1 MKKNALK
8 KNVLKQSILTKVM
21 KFIVCLCPLLL
32 AMALPAGAQGPRE
45 FPMNTAYKA
54 ISISGFDVQKMDLTL
69 TVTKAGD
76 GFRGSGSAGCNNW
89 TAGVM
94 LREDQIDFTSIATTR
109 KMCDKGRMTAEEAFT
124 NSLRTAQRWRFDDKN
139 RLIIEGEAAR
149 LLLTAS
155 KK

>member
-1 MKKNALK
+1 MKI
-8 KNVLKQSILTKVM
+8 V
-21 KFIVCLCPLLL
+21 VCLFPLLL
-32 AMALPAGAQGPRE
+32 IAFSAGAQGPRE
-45 FPMNTAYKA
+45 FPMNTTYKA
-54 ISISGFDVQKMDLTL
+54 ISISGFDVQKMELTL
-69 TVTKAGD
+69 TVTKTGD
-76 GFRGSGSAGCNNW
+76 GFRGSGSAGCNSW

-94 LREDQIDFTSIATTR
+94 LREDQIDFTAIATTR
-109 KMCDKGRMTAEEAFT
+109 KMCDKGRMTAEGAFT